1 MARATPKLL
10 DEDATEPDAPVE
22 EAPVPGYSIAM
33 ARARAMGEVA
43 VDNGLRFDF
52 SARDASRR
60 SSFSGADNGM
70 LAAEP
75 VFSLAAVESA
85 EMYNDDAPLAEDASL
100 QRRARARAL
109 ALRAIGLGADV
120 DVGAAALAAGA
131 DCHAAVQKRDSRA
144 ALGWVWK
151 RRFAVLRGGCLFLFK
166 SDSDDAPSDAVEL
179 GAPVSTDPL
188 VMAAAALG
196 GVGGVGAAGVQRRG
210 VCATVGLDP
219 GERGAVRIETLEPRQ
234 LILRGAADAWS
245 PTAWLKAF
253 EAAGARRTDFGRSN
267 SWGVGTLSQLL
278 RSRREEQAGSERTA
292 SQRDSASSL
301 TSDYLAISAALE
313 PGAPAAAPAAAAAA
327 GGGGIEVID
336 VSAPGERR
344 SVRLT
349 SLDDLEGGKQYE
361 TAGGTPLALAPSGE
375 ALLLGN
381 GMSAVEV
388 RPGARWRKAF
398 NAVVAS
404 NRFADAGKAA
414 GAAAAPSTAQEEPP
428 APAAA
433 AAAARREKM
442 LAELAAA
449 QAELDAVHA
458 SLAEE
463 EENVES
469 TVDALSS
476 VLAEEAAAAAAARA
490 PAAAA
495 TRPPQPSSKAADA
508 LAAAG
513 ASLYSRSPEGA
524 RRVHVPAAPSPL
536 AKRPGSAAE
545 VMAAEVDRAMVRDVS
560 VVSLSPRALA
570 R

>member
-1 MARATPKLL
+1 
-10 DEDATEPDAPVE
+10 
-22 EAPVPGYSIAM
+22 M

-60 SSFSGADNGM
+60 SSFSASGGADNGI

-75 VFSLAAVESA
+75 AFSLAAVESA

-196 GVGGVGAAGVQRRG
+196 GVGGVGAAGAQRRG

-313 PGAPAAAPAAAAAA
+313 PGAPAAAPAPAAA

-361 TAGGTPLALAPSGE
+361 TAGGTPLALAPSGD
-375 ALLLGN
+375 ALLLGS
-381 GMSAVEV
+381 GKSAVEV

-414 GAAAAPSTAQEEPP
+414 ASAPAAAAPSTAQEEPP

-513 ASLYSRSPEGA
+513 ASLYSRSPDGA

>member
-60 SSFSGADNGM
+60 SSFSGADNGI

-75 VFSLAAVESA
+75 AFSLAAVESA

-151 RRFAVLRGGCLFLFK
+151 RRFAVMRGGCLFLFK

-313 PGAPAAAPAAAAAA
+313 PGAPAAAAA

-361 TAGGTPLALAPSGE
+361 TAGGTPLALAPKGD
-375 ALLLGN
+375 ALLLGS
-381 GMSAVEV
+381 GKSAVEV

-414 GAAAAPSTAQEEPP
+414 ASAAAPSTAQEEPP

-433 AAAARREKM
+433 AASDRREKM

-490 PAAAA
+490 PAAA

-513 ASLYSRSPEGA
+513 ASLYSRSPDGA

>member
-60 SSFSGADNGM
+60 SSFSGADNGI

-75 VFSLAAVESA
+75 AFSLAAVESA

-196 GVGGVGAAGVQRRG
+196 GVGGVGAAGAQRRG

-361 TAGGTPLALAPSGE
+361 TAGGTPLALAPAGD
-375 ALLLGN
+375 ALLLGS
-381 GMSAVEV
+381 GKSAVEV
-388 RPGARWRKAF
+388 RPGTRWRKAF

-414 GAAAAPSTAQEEPP
+414 ASAAAPSTAQEEPP

-463 EENVES
+463 EENVET
-469 TVDALSS
+469 TVDALSN
-476 VLAEEAAAAAAARA
+476 VLAEEAAAAAARA
-490 PAAAA
+490 PPAAA

-513 ASLYSRSPEGA
+513 ASLYSRSPDGA

>member
-60 SSFSGADNGM
+60 SSFSGADNGVI
-70 LAAEP
+70 AAEP
-75 VFSLAAVESA
+75 AFSLAAVESA

-166 SDSDDAPSDAVEL
+166 SDSDDAPSDVVEL

-196 GVGGVGAAGVQRRG
+196 VGGGVGAAGAQRRG

-219 GERGAVRIETLEPRQ
+219 GERGAVRIETVEPRQ

-313 PGAPAAAPAAAAAA
+313 PGAPAAAAAAV
-327 GGGGIEVID
+327 GGGIEVID

-349 SLDDLEGGKQYE
+349 SLDDLEGGKRYE
-361 TAGGTPLALAPSGE
+361 TAGGTPLALAPSGD
-375 ALLLGN
+375 ALLLGS
-381 GMSAVEV
+381 GKSAVEV

-414 GAAAAPSTAQEEPP
+414 AAAPSTAQEEPP

-433 AAAARREKM
+433 AAADRREKM

-469 TVDALSS
+469 TVDALSN

-513 ASLYSRSPEGA
+513 ASLYSRSPDGA

-545 VMAAEVDRAMVRDVS
+545 VMAAEVDRALVRDVS
-560 VVSLSPRALA
+560 VVSLSPRAIA

>member
-60 SSFSGADNGM
+60 SSFSGADNGI

-75 VFSLAAVESA
+75 TFSLAAVESA

-196 GVGGVGAAGVQRRG
+196 VGGGVGAAGAQRRG

-313 PGAPAAAPAAAAAA
+313 PGAPAAAPAPAAA

-361 TAGGTPLALAPSGE
+361 TAGGTPLALAPTGD

-381 GMSAVEV
+381 GKSAVEV
-388 RPGARWRKAF
+388 RPGARWRKTF

-433 AAAARREKM
+433 AASDRREKM

-476 VLAEEAAAAAAARA
+476 VLAEEAAAARA

-513 ASLYSRSPEGA
+513 ASLYSRSPDGA

-545 VMAAEVDRAMVRDVS
+545 VMAAEVDRALVRDVS

>member
-60 SSFSGADNGM
+60 SSFSGADDGS

-75 VFSLAAVESA
+75 AFSLAAVESA

-196 GVGGVGAAGVQRRG
+196 GVGGVGAAGAQRRG

-219 GERGAVRIETLEPRQ
+219 GERGAVRIETVEPRQ

-313 PGAPAAAPAAAAAA
+313 PGAPAAAPAAAAARA
-327 GGGGIEVID
+327 AV
-336 VSAPGERR
+336 APAR
-344 SVRLT
+344 
-349 SLDDLEGGKQYE
+349 
-361 TAGGTPLALAPSGE
+361 A
-375 ALLLGN
+375 
-381 GMSAVEV
+381 
-388 RPGARWRKAF
+388 GARLRGRSGSNGKPRVRTRRRCRRARRRARGRPPCKWSSGTTRRRA
-398 NAVVAS
+398 ACRS
-404 NRFADAGKAA
+404 NRA
-414 GAAAAPSTAQEEPP
+414 
-428 APAAA
+428 
-433 AAAARREKM
+433 
-442 LAELAAA
+442 
-449 QAELDAVHA
+449 
-458 SLAEE
+458 
-463 EENVES
+463 
-469 TVDALSS
+469 
-476 VLAEEAAAAAAARA
+476 
-490 PAAAA
+490 
-495 TRPPQPSSKAADA
+495 
-508 LAAAG
+508 
-513 ASLYSRSPEGA
+513 
-524 RRVHVPAAPSPL
+524 
-536 AKRPGSAAE
+536 
-545 VMAAEVDRAMVRDVS
+545 
-560 VVSLSPRALA
+560 
-570 R
+570 